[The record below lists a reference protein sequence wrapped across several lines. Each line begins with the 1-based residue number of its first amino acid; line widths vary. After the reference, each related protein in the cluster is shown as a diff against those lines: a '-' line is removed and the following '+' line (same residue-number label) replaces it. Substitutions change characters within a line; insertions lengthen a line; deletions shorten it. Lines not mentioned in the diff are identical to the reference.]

1 MGHSLALGSKSPAS
15 LELKAAGRRAEVAQV
30 GSRNAGDLVLFIKL
44 FFHFPMEGLYRTEH
58 QRFVFMMQKDQR
70 NPMVESWDLEKG
82 LKP

>member
-30 GSRNAGDLVLFIKL
+30 GSRNAGDLAFIELSTSVLSS
-44 FFHFPMEGLYRTEH
+44 
-58 QRFVFMMQKDQR
+58 MMQKDQR